1 MYAFWIFI
9 KKYFWKKKHL
19 KTFYDGII
27 YIPHWRFIVLI
38 SAPWTNMDFY
48 ITVKLISSK
57 KYIKNIMLS
66 VYIDI
71 NINIYVQ
78 SQLDFLKF
86 LYNLKLFS

>member
-1 MYAFWIFI
+1 MSEIKCMHFEYLLRNIFE
-9 KKYFWKKKHL
+9 KKHL

-57 KYIKNIMLS
+57 KYEKKHNAIS
-66 VYIDI
+66 
-71 NINIYVQ
+71 IYWY
-78 SQLDFLKF
+78 K
-86 LYNLKLFS
+86 Y

>member
-1 MYAFWIFI
+1 MYAFWIFTKNISEKII
-9 KKYFWKKKHL
+9 KNFLLHYN
-19 KTFYDGII
+19 
-27 YIPHWRFIVLI
+27 YIPHWRFNVLTI
-38 SAPWTNMDFY
+38 APWTNMDFY